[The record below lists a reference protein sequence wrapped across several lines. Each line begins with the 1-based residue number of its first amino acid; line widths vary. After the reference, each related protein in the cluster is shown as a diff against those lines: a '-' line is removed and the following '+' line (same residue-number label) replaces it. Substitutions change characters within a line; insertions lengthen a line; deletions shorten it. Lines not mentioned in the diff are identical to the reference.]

1 RTPRAGRCRGTRRG
15 DRTGAARPRGG
26 GLHGCTPTACAHE
39 RRHRDPRD
47 GFGCGRHPGPDRAR
61 PNGECRGVVR
71 SRGAAR
77 RGRFVRGPGRAR
89 AIRSHALVQPGR
101 HTVPRRRRRE
111 GNGGVDSRRA
121 PRAPRC
127 HNSQSPS
134 SAAGARSCHRG
145 SAPGRLGHARRMGI
159 RRGRGLAIAVDRGC
173 FRSPAPD
180 HAGAFRGRRHYGIGP
195 RRAGI
200 VAPRPARRR
209 GDRRGGRRAGA
220 CRAVWRRERTRN
232 SSWRWRG
239 ARGSE
244 LRSLGRGAPPGR
256 HRRMGAWRGD
266 RRIVSVA
273 ASGRGRVQVLPD
285 TVADQIAAGEVVER
299 PASVVKE
306 LVENALDAGAQA
318 IRVELEDGGKTLIRV
333 SDDGSGLERE
343 DARLAL
349 QRHATSKIRTA
360 TDLIGVATFGFRGEA
375 LPAIASVS
383 RFELETC
390 GDGDAE
396 SEGTR
401 LRVTGGKLD
410 DVQGAVRQRGT
421 TVTVRGL
428 FYNTPARRK
437 FLSAG
442 ATETRAAVEAL
453 TVLALTRPDVAFAL
467 TSDGRVL
474 LDCPPATRLIDRV
487 HALWGGELADT
498 LLAVSHR
505 EGPLE
510 VTGLVQRPAQA
521 RPAGRKGYVFVR
533 GRPIRDPFILR
544 AAEAGYRSTIAPG
557 DRPSLLLFLDLPGD
571 AVDVNVHPAKLEAR
585 FRDKFFVEKVVE
597 EAVRAALA
605 PLESAAHLG
614 IGNREPGVWDG
625 SAGIGPGAIPF
636 EFFPRESQASG
647 SRLPAPVLQLFD
659 TYIVFQAVQAVSI
672 VDQHSAHERVLY
684 EDVMRQLSGDGA
696 PAQRL
701 LL

>member
-1 RTPRAGRCRGTRRG
+1 
-15 DRTGAARPRGG
+15 
-26 GLHGCTPTACAHE
+26 
-39 RRHRDPRD
+39 
-47 GFGCGRHPGPDRAR
+47 
-61 PNGECRGVVR
+61 
-71 SRGAAR
+71 
-77 RGRFVRGPGRAR
+77 
-89 AIRSHALVQPGR
+89 
-101 HTVPRRRRRE
+101 
-111 GNGGVDSRRA
+111 
-121 PRAPRC
+121 
-127 HNSQSPS
+127 
-134 SAAGARSCHRG
+134 
-145 SAPGRLGHARRMGI
+145 
-159 RRGRGLAIAVDRGC
+159 
-173 FRSPAPD
+173 
-180 HAGAFRGRRHYGIGP
+180 
-195 RRAGI
+195 
-200 VAPRPARRR
+200 
-209 GDRRGGRRAGA
+209 
-220 CRAVWRRERTRN
+220 
-232 SSWRWRG
+232 
-239 ARGSE
+239 
-244 LRSLGRGAPPGR
+244 
-256 HRRMGAWRGD
+256 
-266 RRIVSVA
+266 VSVA
-273 ASGRGRVQVLPD
+273 ASGRVQVLPD

-306 LVENALDAGAQA
+306 LVENALDAGALA

-333 SDDGSGLERE
+333 SDDGSGLQRE

-390 GDGDAE
+390 GDGEAGE
-396 SEGTR
+396 GEGTR

-410 DVQGAVRQRGT
+410 EVQDAVRQRGT

-437 FLSAG
+437 FLRAG
-442 ATETRAAVEAL
+442 ATETRAAVEAV
-453 TVLALTRPDVAFAL
+453 TVLALTRPDVAFSL
-467 TSDGRVL
+467 TSDGRTL
-474 LDCPPATRLIDRV
+474 LDCQPATRLIDRV
-487 HALWGGELADT
+487 HALWGAELADT

-505 EGPLE
+505 AGPLE
-510 VTGLVQRPAQA
+510 VTGLAQRPAQA

-571 AVDVNVHPAKLEAR
+571 AVDINVHPAKLEAR

-597 EAVRAALA
+597 EAVRGALA
-605 PLESAAHLG
+605 PLEAAAPMG
-614 IGNREPGVWDG
+614 VRSQESGVWG
-625 SAGIGPGAIPF
+625 LEGLLPTGTPLELFQSAQTPD
-636 EFFPRESQASG
+636 

-659 TYIVFQAVQAVSI
+659 TYIVFQAGQAVSI

-701 LL
+701 LLPLTLDFTPAELDAIEAHRELLARVGYEIEPFSGRSIVVHTAPNPHPRFEAARCLQELVADLAGGRFGGWQNRLERFAATYACRAAIKAGQTLDAEEMRQLIVHLLGATLPAHDVHGRPSMVQLPKEELERRFGRT